1 MKKTKLLALV
11 LAFLMLFSSVGV
23 FAEEIS
29 QNPAQELVQDTAQN
43 PTEDTTEDTTEEP
56 VQQIYQLS
64 AETIALRDNIAGVLA
79 EVEDSWTAFD
89 MALYQKLPDA
99 VCDMTDSAKQAVINS
114 SIDTAMSDVA
124 TASDLA
130 KAEIVLRSLGIDSN
144 ELYTYNSNDSISN
157 AGALANADHTSS
169 GHYSVPWILLANIQ
183 GNTNL
188 TDSQIET
195 LIEVLQQNSANGTFG
210 YEWEGITYPDPDTA
224 AAVLAALAPIYD
236 TNAQAQTL
244 CDEILSAFDTIIAE
258 NGSFGN
264 ANSDAM
270 VIIGL
275 IAMGENPYEFKNKT
289 TQTSVVDGLL
299 SYVNEANN
307 GFTFYGNDNFMATEQ
322 GFRALVALS
331 LYEGSALNI
340 YDFSKAEVL
349 PARQQSTQ
357 SITPVIPDGE
367 GGGIAVI
374 ITIKSDTEY
383 WINTLRMTVPEGAAV
398 YDAFVAA
405 ISSRNDMSAI
415 GAEKGYVHSIT
426 KEGVTLAE
434 FDKGK
439 NSGWLYKVNG
449 QKPTVGLGDFLLHDG
464 DDIVWYYTEDWT
476 IDAPSVSGGTTNGW
490 GSGYGGSES
499 KPKDEPE
506 KEPEITEPEEPEE
519 EPVIIPIPEFSDVE
533 GHWAKD
539 AIEYVA
545 LAGVMN
551 GVAEGEF
558 APDEKLT
565 RAMLVTML
573 YRLSEDADVG
583 ENEFSDIA
591 DNAWYAP
598 AANWASKNNI
608 TSGYGDGVFAPD
620 DYVTREQLVL
630 FLMRYA
636 EYKKIELSY
645 TESNVTDDDK
655 ISDWAK
661 ESVHWAKENGIIT
674 GRDDGSFDP
683 EGGATRGEIAAVF
696 MRFCENILK

>member
-29 QNPAQELVQDTAQN
+29 QNPTQDLVQDTAQN
-43 PTEDTTEDTTEEP
+43 PTEDSTEEP
-56 VQQIYQLS
+56 VQPIYQLP
-64 AETIALRDNIAGVLA
+64 AEAIALRDNIAGVLA

-99 VCDMTDSAKQAVINS
+99 VCDMTDSAKQTVINS
-114 SIDTAMSDVA
+114 CIDTAMSDTA

-144 ELYTYNSNDSISN
+144 ELYTYNSNDPISN
-157 AGALANADHTSS
+157 AATLANVDHTSS
-169 GHYSVPWILLANIQ
+169 GHYSAPWILLANLQ

-195 LIEVLQQNSANGTFG
+195 LIAVLQQNSANGTFG
-210 YEWEGITYPDPDTA
+210 YEWEGITYSDPDTA

-236 TNAQAQTL
+236 TNTQAQTL
-244 CDEILSAFDTIIAE
+244 CDEILSAFGTIIAE
-258 NGSFGN
+258 NGSFGS

-275 IAMGENPYEFKNKT
+275 IAMGENPYEFKNAT
-289 TQTSVVDGLL
+289 TQASVVDGLL
-299 SYVNEANN
+299 SSVNEANN
-307 GFTFYGNDNFMATEQ
+307 GFTFYGADNFMATEQ
-322 GFRALVALS
+322 GFRALVGLS
-331 LYEGSALNI
+331 LYEGNALNI
-340 YDFSKAEVL
+340 YDFSEAEVL
-349 PARQQSTQ
+349 PARQQDTESATPIVPAPDTAK
-357 SITPVIPDGE
+357 ITVTM
-367 GGGIAVI
+367 
-374 ITIKSDTEY
+374 TIKTDTDL
-383 WINTLRMTVPEGAAV
+383 WIYNMKVDISQGGTV
-398 YDAFVAA
+398 YDAFVEVQNSTRITAV
-405 ISSRNDMSAI
+405 
-415 GAEKGYVHSIT
+415 GADKGYVRSIT
-426 KEGVTLAE
+426 KDGVTLAE

-449 QKPTVGLGDFLLHDG
+449 EKPSVGLTDYVLNHG
-464 DDIVWYYTEDWT
+464 DDIVWYYTEDW
-476 IDAPSVSGGTTNGW
+476 SVNSPGISGGITGGW
-490 GSGYGGSES
+490 GSGYGGGSVS

-519 EPVIIPIPEFSDVE
+519 EPIIIPIPEFSDIEV
-533 GHWAKD
+533 HWAKD

-620 DYVTREQLVL
+620 DYVTREQLVV
-630 FLMRYA
+630 FLMRYVG
-636 EYKKIELSY
+636 YKKIDMSY
-645 TESNVTDDDK
+645 TKSHFTDNDE

-683 EGGATRGEIAAVF
+683 DGDATRGEIAAVF
-696 MRFCENILK
+696 MRLCENILK